1 MLRFAFYCCF
11 QGLHWDQT
19 FSSAICEWWSPFVF
33 RFWNLWKIYWWYI
46 HLYGETKALCKN
58 FVPPCYSRRSSVHSH
73 WWMAPSVATLLF
85 WISCRRLELS
95 QSVYSRPS
103 PVPRCFGVSLSF
115 HPWLTTLP
123 SNDVESGVYWCE
135 VYFRYFRWNTPQPM
149 TWGHW
154 PYCWGRGEV
163 DRGVSQTSTS
173 RDESIIVEH
182 TSDFNNCAN
191 SGYSTVTVLCQQSML
206 PTQSSGFGLTL
217 SATTT
222 ESTWKKRQLLW
233 QRSVFESLRVLD
245 STGGQAR
252 LIWFLHY
259 LCYI

>member
-163 DRGVSQTSTS
+163 DRGVSQTSLVLAETNQSLWNIRATS
-173 RDESIIVEH
+173 TIVRIQG
-182 TSDFNNCAN
+182 TVRSLFCAN
-191 SGYSTVTVLCQQSML
+191 KVCCQ
-206 PTQSSGFGLTL
+206 PKARGL
-217 SATTT
+217 
-222 ESTWKKRQLLW
+222 
-233 QRSVFESLRVLD
+233 
-245 STGGQAR
+245 G
-252 LIWFLHY
+252 
-259 LCYI
+259 